1 MVKPGTYLGGL
12 QMLGK
17 SVIPPSALDSLV
29 GESFA
34 SLLNDPVLQFGV
46 LALILGAVSLRIISG
61 GRR

>member
-1 MVKPGTYLGGL
+1 
-12 QMLGK
+12 MLGK